1 MTYADVCC
9 HLLQVYTEMQ
19 RLLPRTPFRNDKEAI
34 GIRRLA
40 NTCLGYLAELEDEEV
55 VALIE
60 KQVCQCVCVCTGKAS
75 KAGTRRWWRSER
87 SRCVSVCTFFLFL
100 LYWYRGTHT
109 DT

>member
-1 MTYADVCC
+1 M
-9 HLLQVYTEMQ
+9 L

-60 KQVCQCVCVCTGKAS
+60 KQVCQCVCVCFGKAS
-75 KAGTRRWWRSER
+75 KARTGGGGAQREAS
-87 SRCVSVCTFFLFL
+87 VSVCVLFVLFL
-100 LYWYRGTHT
+100 LY
-109 DT
+109 

>member
-1 MTYADVCC
+1 
-9 HLLQVYTEMQ
+9 MQ

-60 KQVCQCVCVCTGKAS
+60 KQVCQCVYFCTSKAS
-75 KAGTRRWWRSER
+75 KAGTGGGGAQREAG
-87 SRCVSVCTFFLFL
+87 VSVCVL
-100 LYWYRGTHT
+100 LYQ
-109 DT
+109 